1 MILPVAEKFQGH
13 MYFTMAEPD
22 DTDGLLAQF
31 DLVEMK
37 GVAVAVY
44 GHGGSKYVMPQ
55 AELTAQSLDVFVTD
69 LLREKLVPFQK
80 SQPKPARHEQHNS
93 SSTIVV
99 GATFAEIVLDETADV
114 LIMLYSPTCPH
125 CQQLLPAYEQ
135 LASKFA
141 ELKVDTVRI
150 AKLNALENDPTPG
163 YQVFSYPTIYLAPR
177 GNKTSPVLYSQK
189 VRAPTDFIRF
199 VDGYGT
205 TELPVAL
212 LELKHHDFP
221 VVG

>member
-55 AELTAQSLDVFVTD
+55 AELTAQFLDVFVKD

-80 SQPKPARHEQHNS
+80 SQPKLARHEQHN
-93 SSTIVV
+93 
-99 GATFAEIVLDETADV
+99 
-114 LIMLYSPTCPH
+114 
-125 CQQLLPAYEQ
+125 
-135 LASKFA
+135 
-141 ELKVDTVRI
+141 
-150 AKLNALENDPTPG
+150 
-163 YQVFSYPTIYLAPR
+163 
-177 GNKTSPVLYSQK
+177 
-189 VRAPTDFIRF
+189 
-199 VDGYGT
+199 
-205 TELPVAL
+205 
-212 LELKHHDFP
+212 
-221 VVG
+221 